1 MSAKGSVP
9 AGKTRA
15 LSSSAAVAP
24 IARRSNGQHTVVA
37 DLRAPSQLDVGRTCN
52 SSRDTF
58 RLIIIARNERAGSC
72 GPRWRPVIEPRRP
85 AVATLDADSPSSRR
99 GNQQQGVFRE
109 QYYKSLRKRKEQM

>member
-15 LSSSAAVAP
+15 LSSSAVVAP
-24 IARRSNGQHTVVA
+24 IARMSNGHHTVA

-58 RLIIIARNERAGSC
+58 RLIIIASAAMKGLARAPEMSARLIETARSPLL
-72 GPRWRPVIEPRRP
+72 PRFVFEPP
-85 AVATLDADSPSSRR
+85 YGNR
-99 GNQQQGVFRE
+99 G
-109 QYYKSLRKRKEQM
+109 

>member
-37 DLRAPSQLDVGRTCN
+37 DLRAPSQLDVGSTCN

-58 RLIIIARNERAGSC
+58 RLIIIARNERAWLVR
-72 GPRWRPVIEPRRP
+72 PRCRPVIEKRRP
-85 AVATLDADSPSSRR
+85 AGCHVRRRFAFEPPWQPLHEEPAT
-99 GNQQQGVFRE
+99 GGI
-109 QYYKSLRKRKEQM
+109 

>member
-58 RLIIIARNERAGSC
+58 RLIIIARNERAWLSC
-72 GPRWRPVIEPRRP
+72 VPRCRPVIEKSGP
-85 AVATLDADSPSSRR
+85 AVATLDADSRSSRR
-99 GNQQQGVFRE
+99 GNHI
-109 QYYKSLRKRKEQM
+109 Y

>member
-58 RLIIIARNERAGSC
+58 RLIIIARNERAWLSC
-72 GPRWRPVIEPRRP
+72 VPRCRPVIERRVGPLLPRF
-85 AVATLDADSPSSRR
+85 RR
-99 GNQQQGVFRE
+99 RFAFEPPWQPYIFAGNRGGGI
-109 QYYKSLRKRKEQM
+109 